1 MTALTAPLTRVMQAR
16 FGPSAQVTDMTRLSG
31 GASQETW
38 GFGLEMRSAPTR
50 RLILRRAPF
59 QSAAKGEAIGLVKEA
74 HIIGAAARTGTPVPE
89 IIHVCSPED
98 DLGDAFIMAH
108 VEGQTIA
115 RKILRD
121 ETFSRA
127 RSRLAFQCGEALAKI
142 HAVDLDGLP
151 PDLPIS
157 HGLDQV
163 DRYEAIYRGFDMDRP
178 VFELALA
185 WLRQRAP
192 QPLPATLVHGDFR
205 NGNLM
210 VNPEGLAAVLDW
222 ELAHQ
227 GDPRE
232 DLGWI
237 CVNSWRFGVREKRVG
252 GFGTL
257 EDLLAGY
264 QAAGG
269 QAGEAKDLMWFQ
281 ALGSFKWGIMCLIMY
296 QAFATKADP
305 SIERAMIGRRA
316 SEAEIDLLNLIE
328 GRPHA

>member
-1 MTALTAPLTRVMQAR
+1 MTALVAPLTDLMQTR
-16 FGPSAQVTDMTRLSG
+16 FGLGAEVRDMTRLSG

-38 GFGLEMRSAPTR
+38 SFRLHLPNSAPR
-50 RLILRRAPF
+50 PLILRRAPF

-74 HIIGAAARTGTPVPE
+74 QILAAAGRTGTPVPE
-89 IIHVCSPED
+89 LIHVCSPED

-121 ETFSRA
+121 AEFSDA
-127 RSRLAFQCGEALAKI
+127 RPRLAFQCGEALAKI
-142 HAVDLDGLP
+142 HNVQPDQLP
-151 PDLPIS
+151 ADLPIS

-185 WLRQRAP
+185 WLRQNAP
-192 QPLPATLVHGDFR
+192 APLPTNLVHGDFR

-210 VNPEGLAAVLDW
+210 VTRDGLAAVLDW

-252 GFGTL
+252 GFGML

-264 QAAGG
+264 QGAGG
-269 QAGEAKDLMWFQ
+269 QNFDRTDLTWFQ

-328 GRPHA
+328 GRPYA